1 MPRYKEVNPSI
12 FTTITFPFFFG
23 VMFGD
28 IGHGLVLFCL
38 GLYLVINNHWIVNSA
53 FKAFSRMR
61 YMITLMGFFA
71 FYCGWVYNDLIG
83 FSYNFFGSCYDPE
96 QINPDE
102 DDRRIHV
109 KPDCVYP
116 FGLDPIW

>member
-1 MPRYKEVNPSI
+1 MNPTI

-28 IGHGLVLFCL
+28 IGHGLVLFSL
-38 GLYLVINNHWIVNSA
+38 GLYLVFNDSWISKSSGFLKN
-53 FKAFSRMR
+53 FSRLR

-71 FYCGWVYNDLIG
+71 FYCGWIYNDLIG

-96 QINPDE
+96 EIDPDSS
-102 DDRRIHV
+102 DHH
-109 KPDCVYP
+109 VYP
-116 FGLDPIW
+116 K

>member
-1 MPRYKEVNPSI
+1 MNPTI

-23 VMFGD
+23 VMFGN
-28 IGHGLVLFCL
+28 IGRGLVLSSL
-38 GLYLVINNHWIVNSA
+38 GLYLVFNDSWISKSSG
-53 FKAFSRMR
+53 FLKTFSRLR

-96 QINPDE
+96 
-102 DDRRIHV
+102 
-109 KPDCVYP
+109 
-116 FGLDPIW
+116 

>member
-1 MPRYKEVNPSI
+1 MNPTI

-28 IGHGLVLFCL
+28 IGHGLVLFAL
-38 GLYLVINNHWIVNSA
+38 GIFIIINNDWMRKGGGVLQVA
-53 FKAFSRMR
+53 SRMR

-83 FSYNFFGSCYDPE
+83 FSYNFFGSCYDP
-96 QINPDE
+96 
-102 DDRRIHV
+102 
-109 KPDCVYP
+109 
-116 FGLDPIW
+116 